1 MRRATCLVST
11 VFLSGALAAC
21 GGSSSKS
28 GTSTPA
34 GRTTTT
40 IGTTT
45 VPASGAR
52 AGKAALQLADVG
64 TAFSTYRKA
73 DGVQP
78 IGTKSCS
85 VTVDGAVLTP
95 KDHYFRGA
103 MYKKKDSGY
112 FAYSEAYTFRDE
124 STAKRYAD
132 FRATPAFKQ
141 CKQRQDDTAT
151 RAARPGS
158 YVRLDSISYPDKS
171 GHIPTMYREYTGSV
185 SNGKRVDGG
194 FYDRYTLRNGPVVV
208 VVNIDSEL
216 AKDDASSNA
225 IAQQTGA
232 ILQAL
237 ETRLTAA

>member
-1 MRRATCLVST
+1 MLST

-28 GTSTPA
+28 GSPSGA
-34 GRTTTT
+34 PGGGTTTT
-40 IGTTT
+40 VGTATL
-45 VPASGAR
+45 PASDAT

-64 TAFSTYRKA
+64 ASFASYRKA

-78 IGTKSCS
+78 IGAKSCS

-112 FAYSEAYTFRDE
+112 FAYSEAYAFRDAA
-124 STAKRYAD
+124 TAKRYAD
-132 FRATPAFKQ
+132 VRATPAFKQ
-141 CKQRQDDTAT
+141 CKQQQDDTAT
-151 RAARPGS
+151 RDARPGS
-158 YVRLDSISYPDKS
+158 YVRLDSISYLDKS
-171 GHIPTMYREYTGSV
+171 GHIPTMYREYTGNV
-185 SNGKRVDGG
+185 SNGKQVDGG
-194 FYDRYTLRNGPVVV
+194 FYDRYTVRNGPVVV

-216 AKDDASSNA
+216 GRDDAASTA
-225 IAQQTGA
+225 IAEQTGS

-237 ETRLTAA
+237 DARLTAP